1 MRPNLFSTSEASL
14 NRYAGQQGNSNTG
27 RVMTDRHNGHR
38 ERMTILGDLD
48 ATSFVP
54 WIRRHAAKLGLS
66 QAISHSSTDRIELEV
81 EGPEELIDMMEMG
94 CSLGPIDVWVETI
107 VRTSINREIT

>member
-1 MRPNLFSTSEASL
+1 
-14 NRYAGQQGNSNTG
+14 
-27 RVMTDRHNGHR
+27 MTERHHNQHR

-48 ATSFVP
+48 AASFLP

-66 QAISHSSTDRIELEV
+66 HSISHMGADRIDMEV
-81 EGPEELIDMMEMG
+81 SGPPDLVDMMEVG

-107 VRTSINREIT
+107 CRSPLDDATD

>member
-1 MRPNLFSTSEASL
+1 
-14 NRYAGQQGNSNTG
+14 
-27 RVMTDRHNGHR
+27 MTDRHNGHFR
-38 ERMTILGDLD
+38 ERMIIFGDLGG
-48 ATSFVP
+48 ASFVP

-66 QAISHSSTDRIELEV
+66 QAISHVSIDRIELEL

-107 VRTSINREIT
+107 ERRSANLETA

>member
-1 MRPNLFSTSEASL
+1 
-14 NRYAGQQGNSNTG
+14 
-27 RVMTDRHNGHR
+27 MTEQHSGPTR

-48 ATSFVP
+48 AASFVP

-66 QAISHSSTDRIELEV
+66 QAISHASTDRIELEV

-94 CSLGPIDVWVETI
+94 CSLGPIDVWVE
-107 VRTSINREIT
+107 SIERRSMERETA

>member
-1 MRPNLFSTSEASL
+1 
-14 NRYAGQQGNSNTG
+14 
-27 RVMTDRHNGHR
+27 MTKQHQSDLR

-48 ATSFVP
+48 AASFVP

-66 QAISHSSTDRIELEV
+66 QAISHTGSDRIELEV
-81 EGPEELIDMMEMG
+81 AGPVELIDMMEMG

-107 VRTSINREIT
+107 HRTPVDAGSD